1 MIPDKLDMPVKVK
14 SVSLVVESV
23 EQEIASLPVT
33 VNVTVD
39 VPLVTAEAAR
49 VSVVGAVVSKT

>member
-39 VPLVTAEAAR
+39 VPPNTIPFNV
-49 VSVVGAVVSKT
+49 